1 MTKMLKR
8 GIVGGVV
15 LAFAAMC
22 IVPTLAWGQQDIDV
36 GWDSGR
42 LKCSETAYYRA
53 RIERICRCWRRTAK
67 KAGRGKDGRI
77 NEPYPTYL
85 VIDTLKEAMW
95 LETAGEVD
103 PNNCTELAKNMKW
116 KLYRTSPAGN
126 ADLGPVV
133 RLKIRGLRTKQLFPE
148 RVCVHGYGRGPGH
161 LSIYIAAGKGSAD
174 YGGGAFTI
182 QTCNEQFKEGVDYYD
197 SIIADDQ
204 EYEDMISSLKG
215 LDKEIAELK
224 RAIDSELP
232 KNLAKW
238 LKAEKQL
245 YMQIERQALKMGF
258 EVSKMGVS
266 AGPDCTAGHAEVLMC
281 EDTAL
286 KNRSRPS
293 MGGGAYLKIDY
304 LGKDIWYLR
313 GAADTDNDLKR
324 LMQPGEPIQLEF
336 LVTAAGPLSKAEGQ
350 TWLEKGRNIQP
361 AVVNTDLAH
370 RATLANGATVEFFG
384 ICSNRS
390 GGKRWWGP
398 DGSLLDHLPY
408 DSAAAPGG
416 PGEDMQAY
424 EMAWRISVGRRISKS
439 TVMSGDSRTATTRI
453 TLEGHRIRQELEGLQ
468 EYYQVIDRYGHDL
481 EDLGAYGYVFEND
494 RKKTTWKVGVGVGDE
509 DVQWVEFKNISLVPG
524 QDFGFE
530 IVQGAATGE

>member
-1 MTKMLKR
+1 MTNMLKR
-8 GIVGGVV
+8 CIVGGVV
-15 LAFAAMC
+15 FGFAAMC
-22 IVPTLAWGQQDIDV
+22 IVPTLAWGRQDIDV
-36 GWDSGR
+36 GWDGGR
-42 LKCSETAYYRA
+42 LKASETAYYSA
-53 RIERICRCWRRTAK
+53 RIGRIGDYWRRTAE
-67 KAGRGKDGRI
+67 KAGRRKDGRI

-85 VIDTLKEAMW
+85 VIDTLKPAMW

-103 PNNCTELAKNMKW
+103 PNNFTELAKNMKW

-126 ADLGPVV
+126 EALGPAV
-133 RLKIRGLRTKQLFPE
+133 RLKIRGLRKKQLFPE
-148 RVCVHGYGRGPGH
+148 SVCVHGYGRAPGH
-161 LSIYIAAGKGSAD
+161 LSIYITAGRGSAD
-174 YGGGAFTI
+174 YGAGAFTI
-182 QTCNEQFKEGVDYYD
+182 QTCNEQFKEGVDYYH
-197 SIIADDQ
+197 SIIVDEQ
-204 EYEDMISSLKG
+204 EYEDIISSLKG

-224 RAIDSELP
+224 RAIASELP
-232 KNLAKW
+232 KNIAKW
-238 LKAEKQL
+238 LEAEKQL
-245 YMQIERQALKMGF
+245 YMEIERQSLEMGF
-258 EVSKMGVS
+258 EVSKMRIS
-266 AGPDCTAGHAEVLMC
+266 AGPDCTAGHAAVLMC

-293 MGGGAYLKIDY
+293 MSGGAYLKIDY
-304 LGKDIWYLR
+304 LGNDIWYLR

-361 AVVNTDLAH
+361 AVVNTALAH
-370 RATLANGATVEFFG
+370 RATLANGASVAFFG
-384 ICSNRS
+384 ICSNTS

-398 DGSLLDHLPY
+398 DGSLLDHSPY
-408 DSAAAPGG
+408 DSAVAPGG
-416 PGEDMQAY
+416 PDENMQAY

-439 TVMSGDSRTATTRI
+439 TIMSGDSRTATTRI

-494 RKKTTWKVGVGVGDE
+494 RKKTTWKVGVGVGD
-509 DVQWVEFKNISLVPG
+509 DDLQWVEFRSISLVPG

-530 IVQGAATGE
+530 IVQGAAIAE